1 MATGRPR
8 NGGPISD
15 INVTPLVDVM
25 LVLLIIFMVTSP
37 MLTQGV
43 DVDLPE
49 TASTSVKSDMEGI
62 TITIN
67 EAGEVHINE
76 HVVPLEELGTKVD
89 AIFRAREQVR
99 REVFLRSDRSVP
111 YGLVAQVMATLQR
124 AGVDHL
130 GMITRPMDDR

>member
-1 MATGRPR
+1 MLRRRAGRA
-8 NGGPISD
+8 PIAN

-49 TASTSVKSDMEGI
+49 TTSTPVKQAKEPL
-62 TITIN
+62 TVTIN
-67 EAGEVHINE
+67 RDGQVALED
-76 HVVPLEELGTKVD
+76 HVVEVGGLGAKVV
-89 AIFRAREQVR
+89 AIFAAREDER
-99 REVFLRSDRSVP
+99 REVLLRADRTVP
-111 YGLVAQVMATLQR
+111 YGVVAQVMASLQE

-130 GMITRPMDDR
+130 GMMTRPLETR

>member
-1 MATGRPR
+1 MLRRRAGRA
-8 NGGPISD
+8 PIAN

-49 TASTSVKSDMEGI
+49 TTSTPVKQAKEPL
-62 TITIN
+62 TVTIN
-67 EAGEVHINE
+67 RDGQVALED
-76 HVVPLEELGTKVD
+76 HVVEVGGLGAKVV
-89 AIFRAREQVR
+89 AIFAAREDER
-99 REVFLRSDRSVP
+99 REVLLRADRTVP
-111 YGLVAQVMATLQR
+111 YGVVAQVMASLQE

-130 GMITRPMDDR
+130 GMMTRPMETR